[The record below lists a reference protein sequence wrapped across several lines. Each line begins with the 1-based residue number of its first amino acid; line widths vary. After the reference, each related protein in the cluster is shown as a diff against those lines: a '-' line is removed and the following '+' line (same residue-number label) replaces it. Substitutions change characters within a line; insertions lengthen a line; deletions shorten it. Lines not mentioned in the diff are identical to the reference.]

1 MIATRAARV
10 VGVLYL
16 LGLSVAGL
24 ATCSGPAPSPAAIA
38 PTLTPPPPA
47 GAYQVSRA
55 MLPVVVGWPASWASR
70 TPTPRATRVPTDRES
85 LIASVVGVARVRG
98 VDGAGVRGA
107 SCVVTSL
114 DRRGPGSLAD
124 CLTRPGRWITFAH
137 GGQVRLTDDLAV
149 PSSTTIDARGA
160 GVQLWGGGLVIDG
173 AENVIV
179 AGLAIT
185 EADADAVHVAGG
197 AEGVFLYGLD
207 LSHSGDGLLD
217 VTEGATDVTLSGST
231 LRDHV
236 KGILIGASDGAA
248 GDRAIRVTIH
258 NTILA
263 TTYRHPMCR
272 YAWVHLDRVT
282 VGPWVGDAAD
292 ARYGCRVR
300 ITRSWFVPGG
310 PKALRAAARFTVPD
324 APGAVAVDDATDL
337 GGLSAQVGGVVESP
351 PYRSLP

>member
-1 MIATRAARV
+1 MTASRPVRV
-10 VGVLYL
+10 VGLLYL
-16 LGLSVAGL
+16 VALGAGAV
-24 ATCSGPAPSPAAIA
+24 ATCRPAGPVPPDPSPA
-38 PTLTPPPPA
+38 PGPA
-47 GAYQVSRA
+47 AFEVDRA
-55 MLPVVVGWPASWASR
+55 FIPVVLGWPATVPAR
-70 TPTPRATRVPTDRES
+70 TPTPTATATHRPASERDS

-98 VDGAGVRGA
+98 VDGAGVRGPA
-107 SCVVTSL
+107 CVVVSL
-114 DRRGPGSLAD
+114 ERRGPGTLAD
-124 CLTRPGRWITFAH
+124 CLSRPGRWITFAR

-149 PSSTTIDARGA
+149 PSNTTIDARGA

-173 AENVIV
+173 AENVII

-197 AEGVFLYGLD
+197 SEGVFLLDLD

-236 KGILIGASDGAA
+236 KGVLIGASDSAS
-248 GDRAIRVTIH
+248 GDWAIRVTIH
-258 NTILA
+258 NTIIA

-282 VGPWVGDAAD
+282 VGPWIGDAVD
-292 ARYGCRVR
+292 ARYGCRVL

-310 PKALRAAARFTVPD
+310 PKALRVAGRFTVPD

-337 GGLSAQVGGVVESP
+337 GGLSAQVGGVVEP
-351 PYRSLP
+351 PRYGVLP